1 MKKFIL
7 LLILSLVLPMTI
19 LAQRNDI
26 YSSGSNKKSDG
37 GTVVPNTAVSTPIIN
52 STVSTQPS
60 ALAERDADEY
70 NRRYT
75 GAPSDYAYEDEAMY
89 IHDTIFIQENVS
101 DTEAY
106 AEGYVD
112 ASNDYEYALRMVR
125 FHSPRSSVYISSP
138 IYWDVVYSNAILD
151 IAWGIDVLLDPWDY
165 HWYSSYYYYD
175 PWFYGYSYSP
185 YYYSYWYDPWYD
197 PWYNNS
203 YYYGG
208 YYGGS
213 SNRYHDF
220 VPNRSINTSWDRN
233 LGANRRVNSVY
244 ASSSRS
250 ADRSLNTGNAS
261 SARVTS
267 ARSANGSTSSVRVT
281 SPGVSSRS
289 ANTSSTRS
297 LNDATYRSANS
308 SDSRTVAP
316 DRKSVV

>member
-7 LLILSLVLPMTI
+7 LLILSLLLPMTI

-26 YSSGSNKKSDG
+26 YSSGSNKKSGG

-89 IHDTIFIQENVS
+89 IHDTVFIQESVS

-175 PWFYGYSYSP
+175 PWFYGYSYRP
-185 YYYSYWYDPWYD
+185 YYYNYWYDPWYD

-267 ARSANGSTSSVRVT
+267 ARSANGS
-281 SPGVSSRS
+281 
-289 ANTSSTRS
+289 
-297 LNDATYRSANS
+297 
-308 SDSRTVAP
+308 
-316 DRKSVV
+316 

>member
-1 MKKFIL
+1 MKKLIL

-19 LAQRNDI
+19 AAQRNDI
-26 YSSGSNKKSDG
+26 YSSGSKKKADV
-37 GTVVPNTAVSTPIIN
+37 GTVVSNTVVSAAAVTN
-52 STVSTQPS
+52 TVYTQS
-60 ALAERDADEY
+60 SVIEERDADEY

-75 GAPSDYAYEDEAMY
+75 GAPSDYSYGHEAMY
-89 IHDTIFIQENVS
+89 IHDTVFIQESVS
-101 DTEAY
+101 DTKSY
-106 AEGYVD
+106 AEGYSD
-112 ASNDYEYALRMVR
+112 ASDDYEYALRAVR

-138 IYWDVVYSNAILD
+138 IYWDVVYSNPILD
-151 IAWGIDVLLDPWDY
+151 IAWGINILLDPWDY
-165 HWYSSYYYYD
+165 NWYSSYYYYD
-175 PWFYGYSYSP
+175 PWFYGYSYRP
-185 YYYSYWYDPWYD
+185 YYYNYWYDPWYD

-267 ARSANGSTSSVRVT
+267 ARSANGS
-281 SPGVSSRS
+281 
-289 ANTSSTRS
+289 
-297 LNDATYRSANS
+297 
-308 SDSRTVAP
+308 
-316 DRKSVV
+316 